1 MARRISLDSADFDF
15 AGPFEDEFCRF
26 ANPAGRKRL
35 GVCLAECSSGED
47 RPVDVEVLDNEAVAR
62 HAEPESLFHTLGQ
75 GPKGLLGLP
84 LTGGAVDR
92 DADFGSG
99 VFTQDPCRQ
108 GIGIGEAA
116 GIGGAEKQSPIEEFT
131 GVFCAAQPCRRDPH
145 ENHTSTFRIVSAGLR
160 QLDRGAK

>member
-84 LTGGAVDR
+84 LTTGRTIDLVPKFQIRHWNQYSTGPTVGALN
-92 DADFGSG
+92 
-99 VFTQDPCRQ
+99 
-108 GIGIGEAA
+108 
-116 GIGGAEKQSPIEEFT
+116 AESPK
-131 GVFCAAQPCRRDPH
+131 R
-145 ENHTSTFRIVSAGLR
+145 TFS
-160 QLDRGAK
+160 KNSKK